1 MQKVRCSRETYESR
15 TILDGGQWVFK
26 ESAPN
31 RKKRAPTEQRW
42 RNSGG
47 AKGSR
52 TLPAGGDDQIR
63 RRYGRINQTST
74 P

>member
-1 MQKVRCSRETYESR
+1 
-15 TILDGGQWVFK
+15 VFK

>member
-1 MQKVRCSRETYESR
+1 MSVARVKHLREPHDSC
-15 TILDGGQWVFK
+15 GGQWVFK

>member
-1 MQKVRCSRETYESR
+1 MKHLREPHDSC
-15 TILDGGQWVFK
+15 GGQWVFK
-26 ESAPN
+26 ESVPN